1 MNILSP
7 YTPQATDY
15 SPYTEQ
21 ILERIYEQL
30 LLNGSGN
37 VNNADNNCIS
47 IANDIVEFGTSTTLP
62 SIPAN
67 AKTAIVA
74 IEADVTTT
82 DKTIVAHYSETLT
95 VTTTVGMPIG
105 HGGVIE
111 LLTKQNIDNFIIT
124 GLEDEKIH
132 HLQVTYYS

>member
-1 MNILSP
+1 MNTFSP

-21 ILERIYEQL
+21 LLQRIFEQL

-37 VNNADNNCIS
+37 GNTADHNCIS
-47 IANDIVEFGTSTTLP
+47 IANDIVEFGTVTVLP
-62 SIPAN
+62 DIPAN

-74 IEADVTTT
+74 IEADATTT
-82 DKTIVAHYSETLT
+82 DKTIVAHYSETAT
-95 VTTTVGMPIG
+95 VSVEVGMPIG

-111 LLTKQNIDNFIIT
+111 LLTIQNINNFIIT
-124 GLEDEKIH
+124 GLEDKKTH
-132 HLQVTYYS
+132 QLQVTYYS